1 MATSV
6 TLLCVQ
12 VCVGGRGSSVPDACT
27 PKAPPQALGGVLPGS
42 VGGETKADGAAGSEP
57 PPVRQEGSF
66 SLIHLDPSLVGSAP
80 GRLPLMLSCSVI
92 GCVLTQA
99 PPQPLWFAPGVA
111 NVRKLQELPE
121 HLLQAGL
128 WEELRQEVIGKSK
141 MPP

>member
-57 PPVRQEGSF
+57 PPVRQEGNF
-66 SLIHLDPSLVGSAP
+66 SLDLDPSLVGSAP
-80 GRLPLMLSCSVI
+80 GGLPLMLSCSVI
-92 GCVLTQA
+92 GCVLT
-99 PPQPLWFAPGVA
+99 
-111 NVRKLQELPE
+111 
-121 HLLQAGL
+121 
-128 WEELRQEVIGKSK
+128 
-141 MPP
+141 